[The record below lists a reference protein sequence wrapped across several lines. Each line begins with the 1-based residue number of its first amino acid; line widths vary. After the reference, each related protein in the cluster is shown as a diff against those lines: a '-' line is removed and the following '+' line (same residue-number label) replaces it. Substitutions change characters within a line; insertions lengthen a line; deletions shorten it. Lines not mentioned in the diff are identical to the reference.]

1 MLEEF
6 NVVRSFRTLGRWNG
20 EARHFRARID
30 SLPQG
35 ATDVAVLVQPL
46 GLAPIIGA
54 ASLPIS

>member
-6 NVVRSFRTLGRWNG
+6 NIVRSLRTLGRWNG
-20 EARHFRARID
+20 DARLFRVSID

-35 ATDVAVLVQPL
+35 ATDIAVLVQPL

-54 ASLPIS
+54 ATLSL